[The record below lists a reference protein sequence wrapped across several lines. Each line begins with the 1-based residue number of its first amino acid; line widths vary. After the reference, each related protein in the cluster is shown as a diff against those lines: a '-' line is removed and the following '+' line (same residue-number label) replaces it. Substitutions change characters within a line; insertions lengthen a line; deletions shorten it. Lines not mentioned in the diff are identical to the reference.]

1 MTTRASDVLPLV
13 QPALVKFIAFLNGTP
28 ADPAAS
34 LDDLAKSYA
43 DAKGK
48 QGRDAVASR
57 IGMNDAELTMF
68 DATLREGVRR
78 VSRLAPDAPSY
89 ETRNTTIAALRLLS
103 WLETIADRKPDF
115 AFSVTLPGQDDE
127 IGRKQVRA
135 LELILRSL
143 ITERYEDQPAL
154 IARLKELLSEKVV
167 QQWLTSADRGDVLSG
182 TTFSELSSLFVSTQE
197 YPNYDPLYKE
207 TPLLTLLKE
216 KRVTIRNYLD
226 DIRRIRNVLAHNK
239 RVSPAQMSL
248 LNMYYDELVEPLQE
262 AHDQGRTKVN
272 PELFLDVS
280 REELNGYFNTLSED
294 VKGVKDDIA
303 DLRAELG
310 GKIDD
315 VKKDTAAIRQDTAA
329 INERTKR
336 IDSGTRAANRK
347 LYFIVG
353 AILLVLLIGAVT
365 VQMLSDTKETTE
377 KIAGDTSAT
386 RETTD
391 RIEDKTDQIGDDT
404 AEIKDSTARIE
415 TSIGEIADAFKR
427 IDKNGGVIEN
437 PSSPAEH
444 YHNAL
449 VYQERGDTANA
460 RKEYMAFAEADV
472 DAIDVHDRFA
482 QLLRAQDGTAGAREI
497 YGGLASRLKAPA
509 IKLVYAMQFVDAER
523 TKRVEEFM
531 TANPDYGPGYYL
543 LAQEYS
549 EARTGGQSVN
559 DKQKEFDNLNKFL
572 AADAAGTLIRH
583 FVDVQVLGQWLD
595 TARQRVKVLEPQLQ
609 ATRSQPSLVQSR
621 NNAGWSVTF
630 IIPEAA
636 TQIFYRLGETGEFV
650 DTGSS
655 GMIDQRTGKPAP
667 NMWISL
673 PIDQTSTTIYLKYIN
688 MNGQE
693 MGPFALAFEAGASAL
708 AEEHKRMLE
717 MTWTSWIL
725 IQQNPGNEAQQL
737 IYFTGMTSW
746 RCGIAKAMYGFNGAG
761 LDKELVMP
769 PCDEQNPMAIPSD
782 FLPYMEAPPG
792 LQTMQ
797 VQVTYKDGT
806 QSAVRDY
813 KPQ

>member
-13 QPALVKFIAFLNGTP
+13 QPALVKFISFLNGAP

-78 VSRLAPDAPSY
+78 VGRLAPDAPAY

-103 WLETIADRKPDF
+103 WLETIADRKSDF
-115 AFSVTLPGQDDE
+115 AFAVTLPGQDDE
-127 IGRKQVRA
+127 VGRKQVRA

-154 IARLKELLSEKVV
+154 IARLKDLLSEKVV

-197 YPNYDPLYKE
+197 YPNYDPLYKD

-303 DLRAELG
+303 DLRVELG
-310 GKIDD
+310 GKLDD
-315 VKKDTAAIRQDTAA
+315 VKKDTAAIRETTTRIESGTGAANSKLWVVLASLVGIAAVAAA
-329 INERTKR
+329 I
-336 IDSGTRAANRK
+336 
-347 LYFIVG
+347 LYF
-353 AILLVLLIGAVT
+353 VLGT
-365 VQMLSDTKETTE
+365 SE
-377 KIAGDTSAT
+377 KTDQIAGDTSAT

-391 RIEDKTDQIGDDT
+391 RIEDKTDRIGADT
-404 AEIKDSTARIE
+404 TEIKDSTARIE
-415 TSIGEIADAFKR
+415 SSIGEIADAFKR

-437 PSSPAEH
+437 PTSPAEH

-497 YGGLASRLKAPA
+497 YGGFASRLKAPA
-509 IKLVYAMQFVDAER
+509 IKLVYAMQFIDAER

-572 AADAAGTLIRH
+572 AADAAGTLISH

-609 ATRSQPSLVQSR
+609 ATRSQPTLVQSR

-667 NMWISL
+667 NSWISL
-673 PIDQTSTTIYLKYIN
+673 PVDQQSTTIYLKYIN

-693 MGPFALAFEAGASAL
+693 MGPFALAFEAGTSAL
-708 AEEHKRMLE
+708 GEEHKRMLE

-725 IQQNPGNEAQQL
+725 IQANPGNESQQL

-746 RCGIAKAMYGFNGAG
+746 RCGIGKAMYGFNGAG
-761 LDKELVMP
+761 LDKELVFP
-769 PCDEQNPMAIPSD
+769 PCDEKDPMAIPSD
-782 FLPYMEAPPG
+782 FMPYMEAPPG

-806 QSAVRDY
+806 QSAVREY

>member
-1 MTTRASDVLPLV
+1 MTRASDVLPLV
-13 QPALVKFIAFLNGTP
+13 QPALVKFITFLAGAP
-28 ADPAAS
+28 VDPAAS

-48 QGRDAVASR
+48 QGRDAVAGK

-78 VSRLAPDAPSY
+78 VGRLAPDAPSY
-89 ETRNTTIAALRLLS
+89 ETRNSTIAALRLLS

-115 AFSVTLPGQDDE
+115 AFTVTLPGQDDE

-135 LELILRSL
+135 LEMILRSL

-197 YPNYDPLYKE
+197 YPNYDPLYKD
-207 TPLLTLLKE
+207 TPLLSLLKE

-280 REELNGYFNTLSED
+280 KEELEGYFGSLSQD

-315 VKKDTAAIRQDTAA
+315 VKKDTAAIRETTTRIESGTKAANSKLWVVLAGIAGVAVVVAA
-329 INERTKR
+329 I
-336 IDSGTRAANRK
+336 
-347 LYFIVG
+347 LYF
-353 AILLVLLIGAVT
+353 VLG
-365 VQMLSDTKETTE
+365 TKETTD

-386 RETTD
+386 RETAD
-391 RIEDKTDQIGDDT
+391 RIEDKTEAIGEDT
-404 AEIKDSTARIE
+404 AEIKDSTDRIE
-415 TSIGEIADAFKR
+415 SSIGEIADAFKR

-437 PSSPAEH
+437 PTTPAEH

-523 TKRVEEFM
+523 TKRVGEFM
-531 TANPDYGPGYYL
+531 AANPGYGPGYYL

-559 DKQKEFDNLNKFL
+559 DKQMEFDNLTKFL
-572 AADAAGTLIRH
+572 AADAEGTLVSH

-595 TARQRVKVLEPQLQ
+595 AARQRVKVLEPQLQ
-609 ATRSQPSLVQSR
+609 ATRSEPTLVQSR

-630 IIPEAA
+630 LIPEAA

-667 NMWISL
+667 NSWISL
-673 PIDQTSTTIYLKYIN
+673 PIDQQSTTIYLKYIN

-693 MGPFALAFEAGASAL
+693 MGPFALAFEAGSSAL
-708 AEEHKRMLE
+708 GEEHKRMLE
-717 MTWTSWIL
+717 MTWTSWIV
-725 IQQNPGNEAQQL
+725 IQPNPGNESQQL
-737 IYFTGMTSW
+737 IYYTGITSW
-746 RCGIAKAMYGFNGAG
+746 RCGAQKVMYGFNGAG
-761 LDKELVMP
+761 LTEELKMP
-769 PCDEQNPMAIPSD
+769 PCDEKDPMAIPGD
-782 FLPYMEAPPG
+782 FLPYMESPPG

-797 VQVTYKDGT
+797 VQITYKDGT
-806 QSAVRDY
+806 QSAVREY

>member
-1 MTTRASDVLPLV
+1 MTRASDVLPLV
-13 QPALVKFIAFLNGTP
+13 QPALVKFITFLTGTP

-48 QGRDAVASR
+48 QGRDTVAGK

-78 VSRLAPDAPSY
+78 VGRLAPDAPSF

-103 WLETIADRKPDF
+103 WLETIADRKAEF
-115 AFSVTLPGQDDE
+115 GFTVTLPGQDDE

-135 LELILRSL
+135 LEMILRSL

-197 YPNYDPLYKE
+197 YPNYDPLYKD

-280 REELNGYFNTLSED
+280 KEELEGYFGSLSQD

-315 VKKDTAAIRQDTAA
+315 VKKDTAAIRETTARIEGGTKAANSKLWVVIAGVVGIAAVVAA
-329 INERTKR
+329 I
-336 IDSGTRAANRK
+336 
-347 LYFIVG
+347 LYF
-353 AILLVLLIGAVT
+353 VLGT
-365 VQMLSDTKETTE
+365 KDTTD
-377 KIAGDTSAT
+377 KIAGDTAAT
-386 RETTD
+386 RDTTA
-391 RIEDKTDQIGDDT
+391 RIEDKTDQIGEKTDQIGETTDQIASDT
-404 AEIKDSTARIE
+404 AEIKE
-415 TSIGEIADAFKR
+415 SIGDIADAFKR

-482 QLLRAQDGTAGAREI
+482 QLLRAQDGTVGAREI
-497 YGGLASRLKAPA
+497 YGSLASRLKAPA

-531 TANPDYGPGYYL
+531 TANPNYGPGYYL

-559 DKQKEFDNLNKFL
+559 DKQKEFDNLTKFL
-572 AADAAGTLIRH
+572 AADAEGTLVSH

-595 TARQRVKVLEPQLQ
+595 TARQRVKVLEPQLS
-609 ATRSQPSLVQSR
+609 ATRSQPTLVQSR

-667 NMWISL
+667 NSWISL
-673 PIDQTSTTIYLKYIN
+673 PTDQQSTTIYLKYIN

-693 MGPFALAFEAGASAL
+693 MGPFALAFEAGTSAL
-708 AEEHKRMLE
+708 GEEHKRMLE

-725 IQQNPGNEAQQL
+725 IQANPGNESQQL
-737 IYFTGMTSW
+737 IYFTGITSW
-746 RCGIAKAMYGFNGAG
+746 RCGAEKVMYGFNGAG
-761 LDKELVMP
+761 LDTELKLP
-769 PCDEQNPMAIPSD
+769 PCDEKDPMAIPSD
-782 FLPYMEAPPG
+782 YLPYMESPPG

-797 VQVTYKDGT
+797 VQITYKDGT
-806 QSAVRDY
+806 QSAVREY
-813 KPQ
+813 KSQ

>member
-1 MTTRASDVLPLV
+1 MTRASDVLPLI
-13 QPALVKFIAFLNGTP
+13 QPALVKFISFLNGAP

-48 QGRDAVASR
+48 QGRDAVAAK

-78 VSRLAPDAPSY
+78 VSRLAPDAPPY

-103 WLETIADRKPDF
+103 WLETVADRKPDF
-115 AFSVTLPGQDDE
+115 AFTVTLPGQDDE
-127 IGRKQVRA
+127 VGRKQVRA

-154 IARLKELLSEKVV
+154 IARLKDLLSEKVV

-197 YPNYDPLYKE
+197 YPNYDPLYKD
-207 TPLLTLLKE
+207 TPLLSLLKE

-239 RVSPAQMSL
+239 RVTPAQMSL

-280 REELNGYFNTLSED
+280 KEELEGYFGSLSQD

-315 VKKDTAAIRQDTAA
+315 VKKDTAAIRETTTRIETGTRSANSKLWVVLGSLVGIAAVAAA
-329 INERTKR
+329 I
-336 IDSGTRAANRK
+336 
-347 LYFIVG
+347 LYF
-353 AILLVLLIGAVT
+353 VLGT
-365 VQMLSDTKETTE
+365 SEKTD

-386 RETTD
+386 RETAD
-391 RIEDKTDQIGDDT
+391 RIEDKTDQIGSDT
-404 AEIKDSTARIE
+404 SEIKESTARIE
-415 TSIGEIADAFKR
+415 SSIGEIADSFKR

-437 PSSPAEH
+437 AQTPAEH
-444 YHNAL
+444 YHNAI
-449 VYQERGDTANA
+449 VYEQRGDSANA

-472 DAIDVHDRFA
+472 DAIDVFERFA
-482 QLLRAQDGTAGAREI
+482 RLVRVQDGRAGAREVFSS
-497 YGGLASRLKAPA
+497 LASRLKAPA
-509 IKLVYAMQFVDAER
+509 IKLVYAMQFEDAER
-523 TKRVEEFM
+523 TKRMDEFM
-531 TANPDYGPGYYL
+531 TANPDYGPGHYL
-543 LAQEYS
+543 LAQEFS
-549 EARTGGQSVN
+549 EERTGGQSVN
-559 DKQKEFDNLNKFL
+559 DKQREFDELTKFI
-572 AADAAGTLIRH
+572 AADAAGTLIKH
-583 FVDVQVLGQWLD
+583 FVDQQVLGEWLD
-595 TARQRVKVLEPQLQ
+595 RSRQRVKVLEPQLS
-609 ATRSQPSLVQSR
+609 ANRSQPTLVQSR

-630 IIPEAA
+630 MIPEAA

-655 GMIDQRTGKPAP
+655 GMIDQRTGKPMP

-673 PIDQTSTTIYLKYIN
+673 PIDQQSTTIYLKYIN

-693 MGPFALAFEAGASAL
+693 MGPFALAFEAGTSAL
-708 AEEHKRMLE
+708 GEEHKRMLE
-717 MTWTSWIL
+717 MTWTSWIV
-725 IQQNPGNEAQQL
+725 IQPNPGNPDQQL

-746 RCGIAKAMYGFNGAG
+746 RCGIAKAMYGFNGEG
-761 LDKELVMP
+761 LDKELKFP
-769 PCDEQNPMAIPSD
+769 PCDEKDPMAIPND
-782 FLPYMEAPPG
+782 FMPYMESPPG
-792 LQTMQ
+792 LKTMQ

-806 QSAVRDY
+806 QSAVREY

>member
-1 MTTRASDVLPLV
+1 MTRASDVLPLI
-13 QPALVKFIAFLNGTP
+13 QPALVKFISFLNGAP

-48 QGRDAVASR
+48 QGRDAVAAK

-78 VSRLAPDAPSY
+78 VSRLAPDAPPY

-103 WLETIADRKPDF
+103 WLETVADRKPDF
-115 AFSVTLPGQDDE
+115 AFTVTLPGQDDE
-127 IGRKQVRA
+127 VGRKQVRA

-154 IARLKELLSEKVV
+154 IARLKDLLSEKVV

-197 YPNYDPLYKE
+197 YPNYDPLYKD
-207 TPLLTLLKE
+207 TPLLSLLKE

-239 RVSPAQMSL
+239 RVTPAQMSL

-280 REELNGYFNTLSED
+280 KEELEGYFGSLSQD

-315 VKKDTAAIRQDTAA
+315 VKKDTAAIRETTTRIETGTRSANSKLWVVLGSLVGIAAVAAA
-329 INERTKR
+329 I
-336 IDSGTRAANRK
+336 
-347 LYFIVG
+347 LYF
-353 AILLVLLIGAVT
+353 VLGT
-365 VQMLSDTKETTE
+365 SEKTD
-377 KIAGDTSAT
+377 KIANDTSAT
-386 RETTD
+386 RETAG
-391 RIEDKTDQIGDDT
+391 RIEDKTDQIGSDT
-404 AEIKDSTARIE
+404 SEIKDSTARIE
-415 TSIGEIADAFKR
+415 SSIGEIADSFKR

-437 PSSPAEH
+437 AQTPAEH
-444 YHNAL
+444 YHNAI
-449 VYQERGDTANA
+449 VYEQRGDSANA

-472 DAIDVHDRFA
+472 DAIDVFERFA
-482 QLLRAQDGTAGAREI
+482 RLVRVQDGRAGAREVFSS
-497 YGGLASRLKAPA
+497 LASRLKAPA
-509 IKLVYAMQFVDAER
+509 IKLVYAMQFEDAER
-523 TKRVEEFM
+523 TKRMDEFM
-531 TANPDYGPGYYL
+531 TANPDYGPGHYL
-543 LAQEYS
+543 LAQEFS
-549 EARTGGQSVN
+549 EERTGGQSVN
-559 DKQKEFDNLNKFL
+559 DKQREFDELTKFI
-572 AADAAGTLIRH
+572 AADAAGTLIKH
-583 FVDVQVLGQWLD
+583 FVDQQVLGEWLD
-595 TARQRVKVLEPQLQ
+595 RSRQRVKVLEPQLS
-609 ATRSQPSLVQSR
+609 ANRSQPTLVQSR

-630 IIPEAA
+630 MIPEAA

-655 GMIDQRTGKPAP
+655 GMIDQRTGKPMP

-673 PIDQTSTTIYLKYIN
+673 PIDQQSTTIYLKYIN

-693 MGPFALAFEAGASAL
+693 MGPFALAFEAGTSAL
-708 AEEHKRMLE
+708 GEEHKRMLE
-717 MTWTSWIL
+717 MTWTSWIV
-725 IQQNPGNEAQQL
+725 IQPNPGNPDQQL

-746 RCGIAKAMYGFNGAG
+746 RCGIAKAMYGFNGEG
-761 LDKELVMP
+761 LDKELKFP
-769 PCDEQNPMAIPSD
+769 PCDEKDPMAIPND
-782 FLPYMEAPPG
+782 FMPYMESPPG
-792 LQTMQ
+792 LKTMQ

-806 QSAVRDY
+806 QSAVREY

>member
-13 QPALVKFIAFLNGTP
+13 QPALVKFISFLNGAP
-28 ADPAAS
+28 ADPAAT
-34 LDDLAKSYA
+34 LDDLAKAYA

-48 QGRDAVASR
+48 QGRDAVAAK

-78 VSRLAPDAPSY
+78 VSRLAPDAPPH

-103 WLETIADRKPDF
+103 WLETIADRKADF

-127 IGRKQVRA
+127 VGRKQVRA
-135 LELILRSL
+135 LELIIRSL

-154 IARLKELLSEKVV
+154 VARLKDLLSEKVV

-182 TTFSELSSLFVSTQE
+182 TTFSELSSLFVSAQE
-197 YPNYDPLYKE
+197 YPNYDPLYKD
-207 TPLLTLLKE
+207 TPLLSLLKE

-239 RVSPAQMSL
+239 RVTPAQMSL

-272 PELFLDVS
+272 PELYLDVS
-280 REELNGYFNTLSED
+280 KEELNGYFSNLSED

-303 DLRAELG
+303 ELRVELG
-310 GKIDD
+310 GKLDD
-315 VKKDTAAIRQDTAA
+315 VKKDTAAIRETTTRIESGTKSANNKLWVALAGIVGIAALAAA
-329 INERTKR
+329 IFYFVL
-336 IDSGTRAANRK
+336 GTSEK
-347 LYFIVG
+347 
-353 AILLVLLIGAVT
+353 T
-365 VQMLSDTKETTE
+365 D

-386 RETTD
+386 RETTE
-391 RIEDKTDQIGDDT
+391 RIEGKTDKIGTDT
-404 AEIKDSTARIE
+404 AEIKESTARIE
-415 TSIGEIADAFKR
+415 SSIGEIADAFKR

-437 PSSPAEH
+437 PTSAAEH
-444 YHNAL
+444 YHNAI
-449 VYQERGDTANA
+449 VYEQRGDSANA

-472 DAIDVHDRFA
+472 DAIDVFERFA
-482 QLLRAQDGTAGAREI
+482 RLVRVQDGRAGAREVFSS
-497 YGGLASRLKAPA
+497 LAGRLKAPA
-509 IKLVYAMQFVDAER
+509 VKLVYAMQFEDTER
-523 TKRVEEFM
+523 TKRMDEFM
-531 TANPDYGPGYYL
+531 TANPDYGPGHYL
-543 LAQEYS
+543 LAQEFS
-549 EARTGGQSVN
+549 EERTGGQSVN
-559 DKQKEFDNLNKFL
+559 DKQREFDELNKFI
-572 AADAAGTLIRH
+572 AADTAGTLITH
-583 FVDVQVLGQWLD
+583 FVDQQVLGEWLD
-595 TARQRVKVLEPQLQ
+595 RARQRVKVLEPQLS
-609 ATRSQPSLVQSR
+609 ANRSQPTLVQSR

-630 IIPEAA
+630 MIPEAA

-655 GMIDQRTGKPAP
+655 GMIDQRTGKPMP

-673 PIDQTSTTIYLKYIN
+673 PIDQQSTTIYLKYIN

-693 MGPFALAFEAGASAL
+693 MGPFALAFEAGTSAL
-708 AEEHKRMLE
+708 GEEHKRMLE
-717 MTWTSWIL
+717 MTWTSWIV
-725 IQQNPGNEAQQL
+725 IQPNPGNPDQQL

-746 RCGIAKAMYGFNGAG
+746 RCGIAKAMYGFNGEG
-761 LDKELVMP
+761 LDKELKFP
-769 PCDEQNPMAIPSD
+769 PCDEKDPMAIPND
-782 FLPYMEAPPG
+782 FMPYMESPPG
-792 LQTMQ
+792 LKTMQ

-806 QSAVRDY
+806 QSAVREY

>member
-13 QPALVKFIAFLNGTP
+13 QPALVKFISFLKDAP
-28 ADPAAS
+28 VDPAAS

-48 QGRDAVASR
+48 QGREAVATK

-78 VSRLAPDAPSY
+78 VGRLAPDAPSY

-103 WLETIADRKPDF
+103 WLETIADRKSDF
-115 AFSVTLPGQDDE
+115 AFTVTLPGQDDE

-135 LELILRSL
+135 LEMILRSL

-167 QQWLTSADRGDVLSG
+167 QQWLTSADKGDVLSG

-272 PELFLDVS
+272 PELYLDVS
-280 REELNGYFNTLSED
+280 REELEGYFGSLSQD

-303 DLRAELG
+303 DLRTELG
-310 GKIDD
+310 GKLDD
-315 VKKDTAAIRQDTAA
+315 VKKDTVAIRET
-329 INERTKR
+329 TTR
-336 IDSGTRAANRK
+336 IESGTKAANSK
-347 LYFIVG
+347 LWVVITGLAGVAAVVGLILYFVLG
-353 AILLVLLIGAVT
+353 A
-365 VQMLSDTKETTE
+365 SE
-377 KIAGDTSAT
+377 KTDQIAGDTSAT

-391 RIEDKTDQIGDDT
+391 RIEDKTDQIGTDT
-404 AEIKDSTARIE
+404 TEIKDSTARIE
-415 TSIGEIADAFKR
+415 SSIGEIADSFKR

-437 PSSPAEH
+437 ASSPAEH
-444 YHNAL
+444 YHNAI
-449 VYQERGDTANA
+449 VYEQRGDSANA

-472 DAIDVHDRFA
+472 DAIDVFERFA
-482 QLLRAQDGTAGAREI
+482 RLVRVQDGRAGAREVFSSLS
-497 YGGLASRLKAPA
+497 GRLKAPA
-509 IKLVYAMQFVDAER
+509 IALVYAMQFEDAER
-523 TKRVEEFM
+523 TKRIEDFM
-531 TANPDYGPGYYL
+531 AANPDYGPGHYL

-549 EARTGGQSVN
+549 EERTGGQSVS
-559 DKQKEFDNLNKFL
+559 DKQREFDELQKFV
-572 AADAAGTLIRH
+572 AADAAGTLIKH
-583 FVDVQVLGQWLD
+583 FVDQQVLGEWLD
-595 TARQRVKVLEPQLQ
+595 RSRQRVKVLEPQLSVN
-609 ATRSQPSLVQSR
+609 RSQPTMVQSR

-667 NMWISL
+667 NSWISL

-693 MGPFALAFEAGASAL
+693 MGPFALAFEAGSSAL
-708 AEEHKRMLE
+708 GEEHKRMLE
-717 MTWTSWIL
+717 MTWTSWIV
-725 IQQNPGNEAQQL
+725 IQPNPGNEAQQL

-746 RCGIAKAMYGFNGAG
+746 RCGIGKAMYGFNGAG
-761 LDKELVMP
+761 LDTELVMP
-769 PCDEQNPMAIPSD
+769 PCDEKDPMAIPD
-782 FLPYMEAPPG
+782 GFMPYMESPPE
-792 LQTMQ
+792 LQSMQ

-806 QSAVRDY
+806 QSAVREY

>member
-1 MTTRASDVLPLV
+1 MVRASDVLPLV
-13 QPALVKFIAFLNGTP
+13 QPALVKFISFLNGAP

-34 LDDLAKSYA
+34 LDDLAKAYA

-48 QGRDAVASR
+48 QGRDAVAAKL
-57 IGMNDAELTMF
+57 GMNDAELTMF

-89 ETRNTTIAALRLLS
+89 ETRNATIAALRLLS

-115 AFSVTLPGQDDE
+115 AFAVTLPGQDDE
-127 IGRKQVRA
+127 VGRKQVRA
-135 LELILRSL
+135 LELIIRSL

-154 IARLKELLSEKVV
+154 IARLKDLLSEKVV

-197 YPNYDPLYKE
+197 YPNYDPLYKD

-280 REELNGYFNTLSED
+280 KEELTGYFSTLSDD
-294 VKGVKDDIA
+294 VKGVKDDIG
-303 DLRAELG
+303 DLRVELG

-315 VKKDTAAIRQDTAA
+315 VKKDTAAIRET
-329 INERTKR
+329 TTR
-336 IDSGTRAANRK
+336 IDRGTRAANRK
-347 LYFIVG
+347 LMFIVG
-353 AILLVLLIGAVT
+353 GVLAALLIGAIT
-365 VQMLSDTKETTE
+365 VSMLSQTKETTD

-386 RETTD
+386 RETTG
-391 RIEDKTDQIGDDT
+391 RIEDKTDKIGTDT
-404 AEIKDSTARIE
+404 ADIKDSTARIE
-415 TSIGEIADAFKR
+415 SSIGEIADAFKR

-437 PSSPAEH
+437 PTSPAEH
-444 YHNAL
+444 YHNAI

-482 QLLRAQDGTAGAREI
+482 QLLRAQDGVAGAREI

-509 IKLVYAMQFVDAER
+509 IKLVYAMQFIDAER

-531 TANPDYGPGYYL
+531 TANPGYGPGYYL

-572 AADAAGTLIRH
+572 AADAEGTLVRH

-595 TARQRVKVLEPQLQ
+595 AARQRVKVLEPQLQ
-609 ATRSQPSLVQSR
+609 ATRSQPTMVQSR

-630 IIPEAA
+630 VLPEAA
-636 TQIFYRLGETGEFV
+636 TQIFYRLGETGDFV

-667 NMWISL
+667 NSWISL
-673 PIDQTSTTIYLKYIN
+673 PIDQQSTTIYLKYIN

-693 MGPFALAFEAGASAL
+693 MGPFALAFEAGVSAL

-725 IQQNPGNEAQQL
+725 IQQNPGNPDQQL

-746 RCGIAKAMYGFNGAG
+746 RCGIGKVMYGFNGAG
-761 LDKELVMP
+761 LDKELVLP
-769 PCDEQNPMAIPSD
+769 PCDEKNPMAIPDD
-782 FLPYMEAPPG
+782 FMPYMKSPPG

-806 QSAVRDY
+806 QSAVREY

>member
-1 MTTRASDVLPLV
+1 MTRASDVLPLI
-13 QPALVKFIAFLNGTP
+13 QPALVKFISFLNGAP

-48 QGRDAVASR
+48 QGRDAVAAK

-78 VSRLAPDAPSY
+78 VSRLALDAPPY

-103 WLETIADRKPDF
+103 WLETVADRKPDF
-115 AFSVTLPGQDDE
+115 AFTVTLPGQDDE
-127 IGRKQVRA
+127 VGRKQVRA

-154 IARLKELLSEKVV
+154 IARLKDLLSEKVV

-197 YPNYDPLYKE
+197 YPNYDPLYKD
-207 TPLLTLLKE
+207 TPLLSLLKE

-239 RVSPAQMSL
+239 RVTPAQMSL

-280 REELNGYFNTLSED
+280 KEELEGYFGSLSQD

-315 VKKDTAAIRQDTAA
+315 VKKDTAAIRETTTRIETGTRSANSKLWVVLGSLVGIAAVAAA
-329 INERTKR
+329 I
-336 IDSGTRAANRK
+336 
-347 LYFIVG
+347 LYF
-353 AILLVLLIGAVT
+353 VLGT
-365 VQMLSDTKETTE
+365 SEKTD

-386 RETTD
+386 RETAD
-391 RIEDKTDQIGDDT
+391 RIEDKTDQIGSDT
-404 AEIKDSTARIE
+404 SEIKESTARIE
-415 TSIGEIADAFKR
+415 SSIGEIADSFKR

-437 PSSPAEH
+437 AQTPAEH
-444 YHNAL
+444 YHNAI
-449 VYQERGDTANA
+449 VYEQRGDSANA

-472 DAIDVHDRFA
+472 DAIDVFERFA
-482 QLLRAQDGTAGAREI
+482 RLVRVQDGRAGAREVFSS
-497 YGGLASRLKAPA
+497 LASRLKAPA
-509 IKLVYAMQFVDAER
+509 IKLVYAMQFEDAER
-523 TKRVEEFM
+523 TKRMDEFM
-531 TANPDYGPGYYL
+531 TANPDYGPGHYL
-543 LAQEYS
+543 LAQEFS
-549 EARTGGQSVN
+549 EERTGGQSVN
-559 DKQKEFDNLNKFL
+559 DKQREFDELTKFI
-572 AADAAGTLIRH
+572 AADAAGTLIKH
-583 FVDVQVLGQWLD
+583 FVDQQVLGEWLD
-595 TARQRVKVLEPQLQ
+595 RSRQRVKVLEPQLS
-609 ATRSQPSLVQSR
+609 ANRSQPTLVQSR

-630 IIPEAA
+630 MIPEAA

-655 GMIDQRTGKPAP
+655 GMIDQRTGKPMP

-673 PIDQTSTTIYLKYIN
+673 PIDQQSTTIYLKYIN

-693 MGPFALAFEAGASAL
+693 MGPFALAFEAGTSAL
-708 AEEHKRMLE
+708 GEEHKRMLE
-717 MTWTSWIL
+717 MTWTSWIV
-725 IQQNPGNEAQQL
+725 IQPNPGNPDQQL

-746 RCGIAKAMYGFNGAG
+746 RCGIAKAMYGFNGEG
-761 LDKELVMP
+761 LDKELKFP
-769 PCDEQNPMAIPSD
+769 PCDEKDPMAIPND
-782 FLPYMEAPPG
+782 FMPYMESPPG
-792 LQTMQ
+792 LKTMQ

-806 QSAVRDY
+806 QSAVREY

>member
-1 MTTRASDVLPLV
+1 MVRASDVLPLV
-13 QPALVKFIAFLNGTP
+13 QPALVKFIAFLNGAP

-34 LDDLAKSYA
+34 LEELAKSYA
-43 DAKGK
+43 DAKGR
-48 QGRDAVASR
+48 QGRDTVAAK

-68 DATLREGVRR
+68 DATLREGIRR
-78 VSRLAPDAPSY
+78 VGRLAPDAPSY
-89 ETRNTTIAALRLLS
+89 EMRNATIAGLRLLS
-103 WLETIADRKPDF
+103 WLETIADRKPEFGF
-115 AFSVTLPGQDDE
+115 AVTLPGQDDE
-127 IGRKQVRA
+127 VGRKQVRA

-154 IARLKELLSEKVV
+154 IARLKDLLSEKVV

-197 YPNYDPLYKE
+197 YPNYDPLYKD

-303 DLRAELG
+303 DLRIELG
-310 GKIDD
+310 GKLDD
-315 VKKDTAAIRQDTAA
+315 VKKDTAAIRET
-329 INERTKR
+329 TSR
-336 IDSGTRAANRK
+336 IESGAKAANSK
-347 LYFIVG
+347 LWVVLASLVGIAAVVG
-353 AILLVLLIGAVT
+353 AILYFTLGN
-365 VQMLSDTKETTE
+365 KETTDR
-377 KIAGDTSAT
+377 IAGDTSAT
-386 RETTD
+386 RETAD
-391 RIEDKTDQIGDDT
+391 RIEGKTDKIGGDT
-404 AEIKDSTARIE
+404 AEIKDTTARIE
-415 TSIGEIADAFKR
+415 SSIGEIADAFKR

-437 PSSPAEH
+437 AASPAEH
-444 YHNAL
+444 YHNAI
-449 VYQERGDTANA
+449 VYEQRGDSANA

-472 DAIDVHDRFA
+472 DAIDVYERFA
-482 QLLRAQDGTAGAREI
+482 RLVRVQDGRAGAREVFSS
-497 YGGLASRLKAPA
+497 LSSRLKAPA
-509 IKLVYAMQFVDAER
+509 LKLVYAMQFDDAER
-523 TKRVEEFM
+523 TKRMEDFM
-531 TANPDYGPGYYL
+531 SANADYGPGYYL

-549 EARTGGQSVN
+549 EERTGGQSVA
-559 DKQKEFDNLNKFL
+559 DKQREFDLMNKFIE
-572 AADAAGTLIRH
+572 ADAGGSLIRH
-583 FVDVQVLGQWLD
+583 FVDQQVLGEWLD
-595 TARQRVKVLEPQLQ
+595 RARQRVKVLEPQLQ
-609 ATRSQPSLVQSR
+609 ATRSQPTLVQSR

-655 GMIDQRTGKPAP
+655 GMIDQRTGKPSP
-667 NMWISL
+667 NSWISL
-673 PIDQTSTTIYLKYIN
+673 PVDQQSVTIYLKYVN

-693 MGPFALAFEAGASAL
+693 MGPFALPFTAGASAL
-708 AEEHKRMLE
+708 GEEHKRMLE
-717 MTWTSWIL
+717 MTWTSWVV
-725 IQQNPGNEAQQL
+725 IQANPGKPEQQL
-737 IYFTGMTSW
+737 IYYTGVVSW
-746 RCGIAKAMYGFNGAG
+746 RCGVERMMYSFNSDAV
-761 LDKELVMP
+761 DQELKLP
-769 PCDEQNPMAIPSD
+769 ACDEKDPMAIPND
-782 FLPYMEAPPG
+782 FDPYMESPPG
-792 LQTMQ
+792 LQSMS
-797 VQVTYKDGT
+797 VQITYKDGT
-806 QSAVRDY
+806 KSAIHQY